1 MSRKITQLAYLKTL
15 YKSKN
20 LYDANHIF
28 YTMKTLYVTK
38 KVQVLIDNIRYLQ
51 ADINYTTIF
60 TCQKENIISTTT
72 IKRLN
77 DKLDSDNFI
86 RINKKIIINRVFIRN
101 YSFDNNKIIL
111 DNGEIFSL
119 SRRKNRALRDILEIH

>member
-1 MSRKITQLAYLKTL
+1 
-15 YKSKN
+15 
-20 LYDANHIF
+20 
-28 YTMKTLYVTK
+28 MKTLYVTK